1 MHPTIEAFIAGG
13 ANSPMTHTDI
23 IETSARKAERKVYDA
38 MTWILYAA
46 CFSAVC
52 WVALAMWVLR

>member
-1 MHPTIEAFIAGG
+1 MA
-13 ANSPMTHTDI
+13 HTEI

-46 CFSAVC
+46 GFSAVC
-52 WVALAMWVLR
+52 WVSLAMWAMS